1 MSLKRLPEVNRRA
14 LRAARGWP
22 RALVLALAVTLTVV
36 APAGGAAAEP
46 RPGVPPTA
54 AGQSQADGEGKLSRV
69 TPKRRVDVRKLP
81 RPERTGEPQVQRYL
95 APPKRRAPV
104 GPMRQPS
111 LPVTTTALTPKG
123 ATPRKSVPSSAVV
136 ERLKTFPTLG
146 NIDTITPSDTNLAV
160 GPTYI
165 VQVVNR
171 SGQIYDKG
179 GSAVGAPFDLGA
191 FFGFAADTGGDPRVH
206 YDAGSG
212 RFFASYEG
220 ILSNGDEVDVAVS
233 DSSDPRGHWTV
244 YNIGSNSSNVQ
255 QDRPLL
261 GYSNDKVTLS
271 WNNFDLT
278 PDPEVFLGAVNVVVN
293 KADLLAGGTISFT
306 TFAQDTSLDD
316 NVPATSLSGIN
327 DQLSMKHS
335 GTDVIVSTITGV
347 PGVSAVNRTL
357 NTIAIG
363 AAPPPQTCGGVRGCA
378 AQPPGGDATI
388 ATNDDR
394 MLSVAWQNNHLWGVF
409 NVSCTPL
416 GDTAVHTCQRYVQI
430 ATGGGQSLA
439 TNLNLGLVG
448 GDIYYGSLA
457 LNDEDDLFSGFTAS
471 SSTMFATAVA
481 IGVPGGNFP
490 STTFGDFYAAGTQ
503 AYACRCNGDSRWGDY
518 SGTARDP
525 SNPKDVW
532 TVQQIGAT
540 GDTGIFG
547 GDWGTAMDRV
557 TLSPPTVTSVTPN
570 HAPELSQCVNTVTVR
585 GTEFPTSG
593 TTVSFGSVAA
603 TNVNVS
609 GPEELTAQ
617 VPPQARGTVDVTVTT
632 PNGTSPIT
640 AADQFTYDPD
650 TTAPAV
656 SASISPAPNGAGW
669 NTTSPATVNISASE
683 GACASGVQKITY
695 SASGAQPIASTVV
708 SGASAAVPITVNGLT
723 IVTYTA
729 TDNAGN
735 TSAPQTITV
744 RLDTAG
750 PTITIIRPTAGT
762 YLYRQPVTAS
772 YSCTDAI
779 SGVAS
784 CVGTVPNGSPINT
797 STLGQRTFTVNATD
811 NATNP
816 STKSVTYNV
825 AYRICLLYDPSRPVR
840 LLGQVVISLRIC
852 DANGNNLSSSNITLT
867 ASRITGPVTRPV
879 TGRFNYNPLFSSY
892 SLPVSTRN
900 LPNGNYNLE
909 FTISGADTTTHV
921 APFTLR

>member
-1 MSLKRLPEVNRRA
+1 MNRH
-14 LRAARGWP
+14 LMRAARGWP
-22 RALVLALAVTLTVV
+22 RALLLALAVTLTAA
-36 APAGGAAAEP
+36 APTAAAPAEP
-46 RPGVPPTA
+46 RPSAPPSAGVPSPS
-54 AGQSQADGEGKLSRV
+54 GGEGTLSRAEV
-69 TPKRRVDVRKLP
+69 KKRVDVRALP
-81 RPERTGEPQVQRYL
+81 RPKRTAEPQARPNL
-95 APPKRRAPV
+95 TPPKRRAPV

-111 LPVTTTALTPKG
+111 LPVTTALLTPKG
-123 ATPRKSVPSSAVV
+123 ATAPKAVPSSAVV

-146 NIDTITPSDTNLAV
+146 NVDTITPSDTNLAV

-171 SGQIYDKG
+171 SGQIYDKA
-179 GSAVGAPFDLGA
+179 GSAVGTPFDLGA

-220 ILSNGDEVDVAVS
+220 IFSNGDEVDVAVS

-244 YNIGSNSSNVQ
+244 YNIGSNAADIQ

-271 WNNFDLT
+271 WNNFDL
-278 PDPEVFLGAVNVVVN
+278 DAPEEEGFLGAVNVVVN
-293 KADLLAGGTISFT
+293 KADLLAGGTINFT

-316 NVPATSLSGIN
+316 TVPATSLSAIN
-327 DQLSMKHS
+327 DQLSMKHD
-335 GTDVIVSTITGV
+335 GTNVTVSTITGV

-363 AAPPPQTCGGVRGCA
+363 TADPPPLAV
-378 AQPPGGDATI
+378 QPAGGDATI
-388 ATNDDR
+388 NTNDGR

-416 GDTAVHTCQRYVQI
+416 GDTAVHTCQRYIQI

-448 GDIYYGSLA
+448 GDIYYGSLT

-490 STTFGDFYAAGTQ
+490 ATTFGDFYATGTE
-503 AYACRCNGDSRWGDY
+503 AFACRCNGDSRWGDY

-540 GDTGIFG
+540 GNTGIFG

-570 HAPELSQCVNTVTVR
+570 HAPELAQCVNTVTVR

-593 TTVSFGSVAA
+593 TTVRFGSAA
-603 TNVNVS
+603 AANVNVI

-640 AADQFTYDPD
+640 AADRFTYDPD
-650 TTAPAV
+650 ATAPTV
-656 SASISPAPNGAGW
+656 TASISPAPNGAGW
-669 NTTSPATVNISASE
+669 NTTSPATVTISAADGSC
-683 GACASGVQKITY
+683 GSGIQKITY
-695 SASGAQPIASTVV
+695 SASGAQPIGSTDV
-708 SGASAAVPITVNGLT
+708 SGGGASVPITTNGVT
-723 IVTYTA
+723 TVTYAA

-744 RLDTAG
+744 RLDTVA
-750 PTITIIRPTAGT
+750 PSITIVRPAAGT
-762 YLYRQPVTAS
+762 YLYRQSVTAS
-772 YSCTDAI
+772 YACTDAT

-784 CVGTVPNGSPINT
+784 CAGTVANGSPVDT
-797 STLGQRTFTVNATD
+797 STLGSHTFTVNAKD
-811 NATNP
+811 VATNP
-816 STKSVTYNV
+816 STKSVTYTV
-825 AYRICLLYDPSRPVR
+825 AYRICLLYDPNRPVR

-852 DANGNNLSSSNITLT
+852 DANGNNLSGPGITVT
-867 ASRITGPVTRPV
+867 ATRVTGPVTRTV
-879 TGRFNYNPLFSSY
+879 GARMLYSSLSSGY
-892 SLPVSTRN
+892 SLPVSTRG

>member
-1 MSLKRLPEVNRRA
+1 MRTV
-14 LRAARGWP
+14 RGWP
-22 RALVLALAVTLTVV
+22 RALLLTLAVTLTVT
-36 APAGGAAAEP
+36 APADGAAAEP

-54 AGQSQADGEGKLSRV
+54 SSPSRADGEGKLSRV
-69 TPKRRVDVRKLP
+69 KVKRRVDVRTLP
-81 RPERTGEPQVQRYL
+81 RPKRVPEPQVQPYL
-95 APPKRRAPV
+95 APPKGPAPV
-104 GPMRQPS
+104 GPTRQPT
-111 LPVTTTALTPKG
+111 LPVTTAALTSKTGASPK
-123 ATPRKSVPSSAVV
+123 AAPSTAVIQ
-136 ERLKTFPTLG
+136 RLKTFPTLG
-146 NIDTITPSDTNLAV
+146 NVDATGPSDTQLAV
-160 GPTYI
+160 GPTHI
-165 VQVVNR
+165 VQFVNR
-171 SGQIYDKG
+171 SGQVYDKAG
-179 GSAVGAPFDLGA
+179 TAVGAPFDLGA

-206 YDAGSG
+206 YDVGSG
-212 RFFASYEG
+212 RFFAAYEG
-220 ILSNGDEVDVAVS
+220 LLTGGDEVDVAVS
-233 DSSDPRGHWTV
+233 DTSDPRGNWTV
-244 YNIGSNSSNVQ
+244 YIAGSNTTNVL
-255 QDRPLL
+255 QDQPKL
-261 GYSNDKVTLS
+261 GYSHDKVTLS
-271 WNNFDLT
+271 WNNYDLT
-278 PDPEVFLGAVNVVVN
+278 TTPREFLGVVTVVVS
-293 KADLLAGGTISFT
+293 KADLLAAGTVDLT
-306 TFAQDTSLDD
+306 TFAQDNTKFQV
-316 NVPATSLSGIN
+316 VPATSLSGIN
-327 DQLSMKHS
+327 DQLAMEHDPRDP
-335 GTDVIVSTITGV
+335 TNVVVHTFTGV
-347 PGVSAVNRTL
+347 PGVSAVSQTE

-363 AAPPPQTCGGVRGCA
+363 SAPAPPTCGGVRGCA

-394 MLSVAWQNNHLWGVF
+394 MLSVAWQNNRLWGVF

-416 GDTAVHTCQRYVQI
+416 GDTAVHNCQRYVQI

-448 GDIYYGSLA
+448 GDIYYGSLT

-471 SSTMFATAVA
+471 SATMFATAVA
-481 IGVPGGNFP
+481 IAVPGGNFP
-490 STTFGDFYAAGTQ
+490 ATTFGDFYAAGTQ
-503 AYACRCNGDSRWGDY
+503 AFSCNCGADVRWGDY

-532 TVQQIGAT
+532 TVQQIGAIAN
-540 GDTGIFG
+540 TGILG

-570 HAPELSQCVNTVTVR
+570 HAPELAQCVNTVTVR

-603 TNVNVS
+603 TNVNVI

-617 VPPQARGTVDVTVTT
+617 VPPQARGTVDVTVTNA
-632 PNGTSPIT
+632 NGTSPVT

-650 TTAPAV
+650 TTAPSV
-656 SASISPAPNGAGW
+656 SASVSPAPNGAGW

-695 SASGAQPIASTVV
+695 SASGAQPIASTIV
-708 SGASAAVPITVNGLT
+708 SGTSAAVPITVNGLT

-750 PTITIIRPTAGT
+750 PTITIVRPAAGT

-816 STKSVTYNV
+816 STRSVTYNV

-852 DANGNNLSSSNITLT
+852 DANGNNLSNPNITLT

-879 TGRFNYNPLFSSY
+879 TGRFNYLLSSY
-892 SLPVSTRN
+892 SLPVSTQN
-900 LPNGNYNLE
+900 LPNGDYNLE

>member
-1 MSLKRLPEVNRRA
+1 MNRRVM
-14 LRAARGWP
+14 RAARGWP
-22 RALVLALAVTLTVV
+22 RALLLALTVTLTAA
-36 APAGGAAAEP
+36 APAGAALAEP
-46 RPGVPPTA
+46 RPSTPPSAGVPSPS
-54 AGQSQADGEGKLSRV
+54 GGEGTLSRAEV
-69 TPKRRVDVRKLP
+69 KQHVDVSALP
-81 RPERTGEPQVQRYL
+81 RPKRTAEPRMRPYL
-95 APPKRRAPV
+95 APPKRQAPLR
-104 GPMRQPS
+104 PMQQPS
-111 LPVTTTALTPKG
+111 LPVTTAMLTPKG
-123 ATPRKSVPSSAVV
+123 ATAPKAAPSSAVV
-136 ERLKTFPTLG
+136 ERLKSFSTLG
-146 NIDTITPSDTNLAV
+146 NGDSITPSDTNLAV

-165 VQVVNR
+165 VQFVNR
-171 SGQIYDKG
+171 SGQIYDKAG
-179 GSAVGAPFDLGA
+179 NTVGSRFDLGA
-191 FFGFAADTGGDPRVH
+191 FFGFAAGTGGDPRVH

-220 ILSNGDEVDVAVS
+220 ILANGDEVDVAVS

-271 WNNFDLT
+271 WNNFDLAA
-278 PDPEVFLGAVNVVVN
+278 DPEVFLGAVNVVVN
-293 KADLLAGGTISFT
+293 KADLLAGGAISLT

-316 NVPATSLSGIN
+316 AVPATSLSGIN
-327 DQLSMKHS
+327 DQLSMKHE
-335 GTDVIVSTITGV
+335 GTDVLVTTITGV
-347 PGVSAVNRTL
+347 PGVSAVNRTV

-363 AAPPPQTCGGVRGCA
+363 TAPPPPTCGGERGCA

-388 ATNDDR
+388 ATNEDR

-416 GDTAVHTCQRYVQI
+416 GDTAVHNCQRYVQI

-471 SSTMFATAVA
+471 STTMFPTAVA

-490 STTFGDFYAAGTQ
+490 ATTFGDFYAAGTE

-540 GDTGIFG
+540 GNTGISG

-557 TLSPPTVTSVTPN
+557 TLSPPTVTGVTPN
-570 HAPELSQCVNTVTVR
+570 HAPELAQCVNTVTVR

-593 TTVSFGSVAA
+593 TTVKFGSVAA
-603 TNVNVS
+603 TNVSVS

-650 TTAPAV
+650 TTAPTV
-656 SASISPAPNGAGW
+656 SASVSPAPNGAGW

-695 SASGAQPIASTVV
+695 SASGAQPIASTIV
-708 SGASAAVPITVNGLT
+708 SGASAAVPITVNGVT
-723 IVTYTA
+723 MVTYTA

-744 RLDTAG
+744 RLDTVA
-750 PTITIIRPTAGT
+750 PSITIVRPVAGT
-762 YLYRQPVTAS
+762 YLYRQAVTAS
-772 YSCTDAI
+772 YSCTDAT

-784 CVGTVPNGSPINT
+784 CVGTAPNGSAVDT
-797 STLGQRTFTVNATD
+797 STLGSHTFTVNAKD
-811 NATNP
+811 VATNP
-816 STKSVTYNV
+816 STKSVTYTV
-825 AYRICLLYDPSRPVR
+825 AYRICLLYDPARPVR
-840 LLGQVVISLRIC
+840 LLGQVVLSLRIC

-867 ASRITGPVTRPV
+867 AVRVTGPVTRPV
-879 TGRFNYNPLFSSY
+879 TGRFAYNPVFASY
-892 SLPVSTRN
+892 GLPVSTN
-900 LPNGNYNLE
+900 GLPNGNYNLE